1 VRGTIFTGEKA
12 MALLHV
18 QWLGSVDYTS
28 AWQYQ
33 RELVRQRR
41 EGAVPDTLLLLEHRP
56 PVITLGRGSHAEHL
70 LVPPQQLER
79 LGIQL
84 VETDRG
90 GDITY
95 HGPGQLVG
103 YPILDLRQHERDVH
117 LYLRQLEE
125 VIITALT
132 HFGIVGHR
140 KEGLTGVWVGE
151 EKIAAIGIKVSH
163 WITMHGFALNVC
175 PDLSH
180 FDLIV
185 PCGIRDKGV
194 TSVQNLLGREV
205 TLTEVVPLVVEA
217 FAQVFSLQPA
227 AVPAPVSPVPL

>member
-1 VRGTIFTGEKA
+1 MCF
-12 MALLHV
+12 LHV
-18 QWLGSVDYTS
+18 QWLGNVDYAS
-28 AWQYQ
+28 AWQHQ
-33 RELVRQRR
+33 RELVQQRR
-41 EGAVPDTLLLLEHRP
+41 AGAIPDTLLLLEHRP

-70 LVPPQQLER
+70 LVTPQQLEN
-79 LGIQL
+79 LGIHL

-103 YPILDLRQHERDVH
+103 YPILDLRHHGRDVH
-117 LYLRQLEE
+117 LYLRNLEE
-125 VIITALT
+125 AIIIALG

-180 FDLIV
+180 FGLIV
-185 PCGIRDKGV
+185 PCGIRNKGV
-194 TSVQNLLGREV
+194 TSLQNLLGREV
-205 TLTEVVPLVVEA
+205 TLQELISPVVEA
-217 FAQVFSLQPA
+217 FARVFNLQPVA
-227 AVPAPVSPVPL
+227 EPVPASPAPLWRPPPARDEA

>member
-1 VRGTIFTGEKA
+1 MSV
-12 MALLHV
+12 LHV
-18 QWLGSVDYTS
+18 QWLGSVEYNWT
-28 AWQYQ
+28 WQIQ
-33 RELVRQRR
+33 RELVRQRQ
-41 EGAVPDTLLLLEHRP
+41 EGAIPDTLLLLEHRP
-56 PVITLGRGSHAEHL
+56 PVITLGRASHAEHL
-70 LVPPQQLER
+70 LVTPQQLQK

-84 VETDRG
+84 AETDRG

-117 LYLRQLEE
+117 LYLRKLEE
-125 VIITALT
+125 VLITALS
-132 HFGIVGHR
+132 HFGIIGGR
-140 KEGLTGVWVGE
+140 KVGLTGVWVGE
-151 EKIAAIGIKVSH
+151 KKIAAIGIKVSH

-194 TSVQNLLGREV
+194 TSIQNLLKREV
-205 TLTEVVPLVVEA
+205 PLQETVPPVIEA
-217 FAQVFSLQPA
+217 FAQVFSLQPVA
-227 AVPAPVSPVPL
+227 TPAPFSPVRL

>member
-1 VRGTIFTGEKA
+1 MSPLQV
-12 MALLHV
+12 H
-18 QWLGSVDYTS
+18 WLGNIDYAS
-28 AWQYQ
+28 AWQLQ
-33 RELVRQRR
+33 RDLVQQRR
-41 EGAVPDTLLLLEHRP
+41 TGDIPDTLLLLEHQP
-56 PVITLGRGSHAEHL
+56 PVITLGRAAHAEHL
-70 LVPPQQLER
+70 LKPPEDLQR
-79 LGIQL
+79 MGIQL
-84 VETDRG
+84 IETDRG

-103 YPILDLRQHERDVH
+103 YPILDLREHGRDVH

-125 VIITALT
+125 VIIIALS
-132 HFGIVGHR
+132 HFGIAGHR

-151 EKIAAIGIKVSH
+151 EKVAAIGIKVSH

-194 TSVQNLLGREV
+194 TSLQRLLNREV
-205 TLTEVVPLVVEA
+205 TLCEAISPVVQA
-217 FAQVFSLQPA
+217 FAHTFNLQPA
-227 AVPAPVSPVPL
+227 EVPSLTSPALL

>member
-1 VRGTIFTGEKA
+1 

-18 QWLGSVDYTS
+18 QWLGVVDYAS

-33 RELVRQRR
+33 RELVQQRR
-41 EGAVPDTLLLLEHRP
+41 EGAIPDTLLLLEHRP
-56 PVITLGRGSHAEHL
+56 PVITLGRASHAEHL
-70 LVPPQQLER
+70 LVTPQQLEK

-103 YPILDLRQHERDVH
+103 YPVLDLRQHGRDLH
-117 LYLRQLEE
+117 LYLRNLEE
-125 VIITALT
+125 VLITALS
-132 HFGIVGHR
+132 HFGIFAGR

-151 EKIAAIGIKVSH
+151 EKIAAMGIKVSH

-175 PDLSH
+175 PDLNH
-180 FDLIV
+180 FSLIV

-194 TSVQNLLGREV
+194 TSLQKLLGREV
-205 TLTEVVPLVVEA
+205 TLHEVVPPVTKA
-217 FAQVFSLQPA
+217 FAQVFSLQPV
-227 AVPAPVSPVPL
+227 AVPALVSPVPL

>member
-1 VRGTIFTGEKA
+1 MCFFHIR
-12 MALLHV
+12 
-18 QWLGSVDYTS
+18 WLGSIEYAS
-28 AWQYQ
+28 AWQLQ
-33 RELVRQRR
+33 RELAQQRR
-41 EGAVPDTLLLLEHRP
+41 AGAIPDTLLLLEHRP

-70 LVPPQQLER
+70 LVTPQQLEK

-103 YPILDLRQHERDVH
+103 YPILDLRQHDRDVH
-117 LYLRQLEE
+117 LYLRRLEE
-125 VIITALT
+125 VIIAALS

-151 EKIAAIGIKVSH
+151 EKVAAIGIKVSH
-163 WITMHGFALNVC
+163 WVTMHGFALNVC

-180 FDLIV
+180 FELIV

-194 TSVQNLLGREV
+194 TSLQKLLRREV
-205 TLTEVVPLVVEA
+205 TLQEAVPPVVGA
-217 FAQVFSLQPA
+217 FARVFNRQPV
-227 AVPAPVSPVPL
+227 AVPAPASSAPL

>member
-1 VRGTIFTGEKA
+1 

-33 RELVRQRR
+33 CELVRQRR

-117 LYLRQLEE
+117 LYLRKLEE

-205 TLTEVVPLVVEA
+205 TLPEIFPPVVEA
-217 FAQVFSLQPA
+217 FAQAFSLQPA
-227 AVPAPVSPVPL
+227 AVPAPASPVPL